1 MRSSKFQSDPFLTL
15 LASCPLY
22 KFVNEVNIPLVKTA
36 VSNWDQSIFWGVAN
50 QAILEN
56 EWEQKFLFSITIQWW
71 SKRFLP
77 RHQFI
82 CKEGQETVFNM
93 VFLVSR
99 IHALTVFWGVYFHS
113 WRSILLSWNLVM
125 AWEAQNP
132 SLILL
137 WRFCFKNTAK
147 VDQAS
152 YRLFP
157 LL

>member
-137 WRFCFKNTAK
+137 WRFCFKNTA
-147 VDQAS
+147 ATPN
-152 YRLFP
+152 P
-157 LL
+157 LSSKD